1 MFFYSFVHIARLV
14 IDFHVGVPV
23 NLNFVIFATT
33 LNLRSPLV
41 LSTKMVFSKLIN
53 MCWVETLFFFSLSPS
68 LSETCFII

>member
-33 LNLRSPLV
+33 LNLCSPLV
-41 LSTKMVFSKLIN
+41 LFTKIVFSKLID
-53 MCWVETLFFFSLSPS
+53 MYWVETLFFSSVSPS
-68 LSETCFII
+68 LSETCFTV